1 MGYEATSLILEAPL
15 PPVTGG
21 VEVMIAEARLAFRP
35 SYEGEPSTV
44 ENLLTVLVMIDPTDD
59 ARRSARAQAGHIAA
73 ATISF
78 EQMPVGED
86 MGRWMSSLMAD
97 RPSSAAST
105 VINLPG
111 YSPAVATQ
119 VTSLITSMCIYS
131 TDGQALV
138 VAVAEVP
145 LDWVDC
151 QSIVDGF
158 VEGGDTGREVTALKV
173 FNLLSALIAPGQATA
188 LDAEDLRQVL
198 GPALQP
204 STVIDAVWFPQDNV
218 FTLGSDFGRT
228 RLCNCS
234 AVAVLPEG
242 YASLRSMHRLIQA
255 VRLSCD
261 TEAIVVGMNPY
272 GNRVEWA
279 PSKSIVPVS
288 LMVLL

>member
-1 MGYEATSLILEAPL
+1 MGYEATSLILESPL
-15 PPVTGG
+15 PPVAGG
-21 VEVMIAEARLAFRP
+21 VEVMIVEARLAFRP
-35 SYEGEPSTV
+35 SYQGEPGTV
-44 ENLLTVLVMIDPTDD
+44 ANLMAILVMLDPSED

-78 EQMPVGED
+78 EQMPAGED
-86 MGRWMSSLMAD
+86 IGRWMSTLMAD
-97 RPSSAAST
+97 RPSFAISAA
-105 VINLPG
+105 INLPD
-111 YSPAVATQ
+111 YSPSVAAQ
-119 VTSLITSMCIYS
+119 VTSLITSMRIYS

-138 VAVAEVP
+138 MAIAEVP

-158 VEGGDTGREVTALKV
+158 VDAGETGREVTALKV

-198 GPALQP
+198 GSALQP
-204 STVIDAVWFPQDNV
+204 STVIDGAWLPQDNA
-218 FTLGSDFGRT
+218 FTLGSASDRM

-234 AVAVLPEG
+234 AVAVLPSG
-242 YASLRSMHRLIQA
+242 YTSLKTMHQLIQA
-255 VRLSCD
+255 VRLICD
-261 TEAIVVGMNPY
+261 TQAIVVGMNPY